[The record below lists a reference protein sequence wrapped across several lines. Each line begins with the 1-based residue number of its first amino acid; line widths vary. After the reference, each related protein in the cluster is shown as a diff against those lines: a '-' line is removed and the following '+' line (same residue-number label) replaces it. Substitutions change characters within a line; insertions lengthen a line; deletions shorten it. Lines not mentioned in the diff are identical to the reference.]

1 VGPRWQWQH
10 VAFMSAGAVG
20 ENSCIVELQLDY
32 SDTDGCIRGVCSDF
46 SNYHAARLGLA
57 KG

>member
-1 VGPRWQWQH
+1 
-10 VAFMSAGAVG
+10 MSAGAVG